1 MTPEVMNSVIDSL
14 ANKLAVPTSRL
25 LEVLPRLGYKE
36 LWILIV
42 EFSAF
47 CLCVALTVLFI
58 HLSIKFD
65 DVDKT
70 LERWAN
76 IMFILSIIL
85 LIMSFFDASGVVFWV
100 HDPEAWA
107 LDYVIKI
114 LR

>member
-65 DVDKT
+65 DVNKT

-85 LIMSFFDASGVVFWV
+85 LNGNF
-100 HDPEAWA
+100 
-107 LDYVIKI
+107 
-114 LR
+114 LRLFTLLFYK